1 MGQRGGMA
9 TKARDVMTEAP
20 EYLKQ
25 DTPVREAA
33 ERMAGEDAGALPV
46 CDTGG
51 HLIGM
56 VTDRDIVV
64 KLIAKGSDPGS
75 AKVGELT
82 GDQPEVVTIGADDS
96 VEEALRTMADHQ
108 VRRLPVIDGDQMV
121 GIVAQADLARA
132 CPPEKAGELLEA
144 ISR

>member
-1 MGQRGGMA
+1 MA
-9 TKARDVMTEAP
+9 TKARDVMTDAP

-33 ERMAGEDAGALPV
+33 QRMAREDVGSLPV
-46 CDTGG
+46 CDTSG

-64 KLIAKGSDPGS
+64 KVLAEGSGDPAD
-75 AKVGELT
+75 AKVGDLT

-96 VEEALRTMADHQ
+96 VEEALKTMADHQ
-108 VRRLPVIDGDQMV
+108 VRRLPVIDGTELV

-144 ISR
+144 LSR

>member
-1 MGQRGGMA
+1 
-9 TKARDVMTEAP
+9 MTQAP
-20 EYLKQ
+20 EYLKE
-25 DTPVREAA
+25 DAPVREAA
-33 ERMAGEDAGALPV
+33 ERMAGEDVGALPV

-64 KLIAKGSDPGS
+64 KLIANGDDPGS
-75 AKVGELT
+75 VKVGELT
-82 GDQPEVVTIGADDS
+82 GDQSEVVTIGADDS

-108 VRRLPVIDGDQMV
+108 VRRLPVIDGDEMIGV
-121 GIVAQADLARA
+121 VAQADLAKA
-132 CPPEKAGELLEA
+132 CPPEKPGELLEA

>member
-1 MGQRGGMA
+1 MA
-9 TKARDVMTEAP
+9 TKARDVMTQAP
-20 EYLKQ
+20 EYLKE
-25 DTPVREAA
+25 DAPVREAA
-33 ERMAGEDAGALPV
+33 ERMAGEDVGALPV

-64 KLIAKGSDPGS
+64 KVIAKGGDLGS
-75 AKVGELT
+75 AKVSELT
-82 GDQPEVVTIGADDS
+82 GDQPEVVTVGADDS
-96 VEEALRTMADHQ
+96 VEEALKTMADHQ
-108 VRRLPVIDGDQMV
+108 VRRLPVIDGDEMV
-121 GIVAQADLARA
+121 GIVAQADLAKA

>member
-1 MGQRGGMA
+1 MA
-9 TKARDVMTEAP
+9 TKARDVMTQAP
-20 EYLKQ
+20 EYLKE

-33 ERMAGEDAGALPV
+33 ERMAGEDVGALPV

-51 HLIGM
+51 HLVGM

-64 KLIAKGSDPGS
+64 KVIAKGGDLGS
-75 AKVGELT
+75 AKVSELT

-96 VEEALRTMADHQ
+96 VEEALKTMADHQ
-108 VRRLPVIDGDQMV
+108 VRRLPVIDGDEMV
-121 GIVAQADLARA
+121 GVVAQADLAKA

>member
-1 MGQRGGMA
+1 MA

-20 EYLKQ
+20 EYLKE

-56 VTDRDIVV
+56 LTDRDIVV
-64 KLIAKGSDPGS
+64 KAVAQGADPGT
-75 AKVGELT
+75 AKVGDLT
-82 GDQPEVVTIGADDS
+82 GDQPEVVTVGADDD
-96 VEEALRTMADHQ
+96 VETALKTMAEHQ
-108 VRRLPVIDGDQMV
+108 VRRLPVIDGEELV